1 MVKNW
6 RSLFC
11 SGKENSELDYL
22 QVNCLN

>member
-6 RSLFC
+6 QSLFC